1 IPHQKSCEGR
11 NCSFGQTSGGKRS
24 CLHLRDVWSPVA
36 GKYPRV
42 RERPR
47 ARRNP
52 QPGIRIGVS
61 VRDLNSRIAN
71 GHEDNHGFT
80 LEEVERNH
88 ILATLKQ
95 TQWVV
100 SGPRGAASR
109 LGLNRSTLHFRM
121 KKLGISRSLEAG
133 LNQSKYCEAAAS
145 FEGD

>member
-1 IPHQKSCEGR
+1 MPQQKSCEGR

-61 VRDLNSRIAN
+61 VREPNKFFHDFIGLTDDQIRAIRDGKAVAKV
-71 GHEDNHGFT
+71 
-80 LEEVERNH
+80 LESPTPDEVFVFGSVYIDSTPGRY
-88 ILATLKQ
+88 LAL
-95 TQWVV
+95 
-100 SGPRGAASR
+100 ASDIDALRR
-109 LGLNRSTLHFRM
+109 LPGYLAIRKFSDPPQP
-121 KKLGISRSLEAG
+121 A
-133 LNQSKYCEAAAS
+133 
-145 FEGD
+145 D